1 MGQVCDRLYDVDF
14 VSLEDDSVEIEM
26 SKPDEATSKI
36 VMWLLSVIEA
46 AGRQRENLL
55 PANKVRTAARDG
67 ERGRA
72 RVGPGLGPL
81 VMERLAVA
89 GVVVLE
95 RDRVRLRDLVDDRTV
110 GDEVAL
116 EDIVAVPSIWRC
128 VSAYRQEGNKA
139 GEITRSR
146 RRSVR

>member
-81 VMERLAVA
+81 VMERLVVA
-89 GVVVLE
+89 GVVVLPGLLLTAGRRGTSAE
-95 RDRVRLRDLVDDRTV
+95 DVRLADGRVERPPPVQQAMVSLEYPAWCAGRT
-110 GDEVAL
+110 G
-116 EDIVAVPSIWRC
+116 
-128 VSAYRQEGNKA
+128 
-139 GEITRSR
+139 TR
-146 RRSVR
+146 RRRRR

>member
-1 MGQVCDRLYDVDF
+1 
-14 VSLEDDSVEIEM
+14 M

-36 VMWLLSVIEA
+36 VMGLLSVIEA

-89 GVVVLE
+89 GVVVLPGLLLAGGRVGTSAE
-95 RDRVRLRDLVDDRTV
+95 DVRLADGRVERPPPAQQGMVSVEYRVVRRTYWYSAATPSLS
-110 GDEVAL
+110 ERSPLPFILPPRAAL
-116 EDIVAVPSIWRC
+116 ALL
-128 VSAYRQEGNKA
+128 
-139 GEITRSR
+139 
-146 RRSVR
+146 